1 MEEIYEDKFSRFMQF
16 VIGLPTE
23 TTEIGCSASRLWQ
36 DQSLPSNNFG
46 MEGQQEKGEHGIA
59 GYMLR

>member
-23 TTEIGCSASRLWQ
+23 TTEQVEYKLWIIKALNSFIEWERQ
-36 DQSLPSNNFG
+36 DEFDKFG
-46 MEGQQEKGEHGIA
+46 DLSE
-59 GYMLR
+59 